1 MGNVWHSGYYVQEQP
16 SKSVD
21 TSNSRSSSRSTRK
34 KKIKRTKR
42 KKTVGFEYPPI
53 SSMKE
58 CPRITNEER
67 KLLFFTEEELKEA
80 ERDRKS
86 NISDDVEVVA
96 IQKSMTE
103 ESQSVKSCIDQNDSF
118 TAGSKSF
125 GKNRTIMP
133 ENKLTPSLKVGKC
146 SKAIEEVNAAD
157 TKRSRSSSSQGSSDK
172 SPSSQSSKI
181 KGVQIYLRQRSV
193 R

>member
-86 NISDDVEVVA
+86 NISDDVEVIA

-103 ESQSVKSCIDQNDSF
+103 ESQSVKSCIDHNDSF
-118 TAGSKSF
+118 TTASKSF

-133 ENKLTPSLKVGKC
+133 ENKLTTSLKVGKY
-146 SKAIEEVNAAD
+146 SKAAEEVSAAD
-157 TKRSRSSSSQGSSDK
+157 TKSSRSSSSSQGSSDK
-172 SPSSQSSKI
+172 SPSPQ
-181 KGVQIYLRQRSV
+181 
-193 R
+193 

>member
-21 TSNSRSSSRSTRK
+21 TSNSRSSSRSRK

-86 NISDDVEVVA
+86 NISDDVEVIA

-103 ESQSVKSCIDQNDSF
+103 ESQSVKSCIDHNDSF
-118 TAGSKSF
+118 TTASKSF

-133 ENKLTPSLKVGKC
+133 ENKLIPSLKVGKY
-146 SKAIEEVNAAD
+146 VN
-157 TKRSRSSSSQGSSDK
+157 TQKQQK
-172 SPSSQSSKI
+172 K
-181 KGVQIYLRQRSV
+181 
-193 R
+193 